1 MEDIMKHNNNEE
13 ASNELETILSNE
25 LVPMSKRLRFATW
38 IIELKLLVKLAAPAV
53 VVYMINFVMSMST
66 QIFSG
71 HLVCVYCEK
80 CKRTWGGLSLQAFSG
95 LPEFFKLSA
104 TSAVMLCLE
113 AWYFQIIVLLAGL
126 LPNPELALD
135 ALSIW

>member
-25 LVPMSKRLRFATW
+25 VVPMSKRLRFATW
-38 IIELKLLVKLAAPAV
+38 IELKLLVKLAAPAV
-53 VVYMINFVMSMST
+53 VVYMINFAMSMST
-66 QIFSG
+66 QI
-71 HLVCVYCEK
+71 HLGEK

-113 AWYFQIIVLLAGL
+113 T
-126 LPNPELALD
+126 
-135 ALSIW
+135 